1 MTDELVS
8 SWIDAENKT
17 VKSLVK
23 TRVPVASMDFL
34 NNTYKYDE
42 DCISLA
48 ASNSLQLDGFMYAM
62 DIRSN
67 SEVTVQQTWW
77 FSSEV
82 ENKVLRTCT

>member
-1 MTDELVS
+1 
-8 SWIDAENKT
+8 
-17 VKSLVK
+17 VK

-67 SEVTVQQTWW
+67 SEVTVQQTW
-77 FSSEV
+77 
-82 ENKVLRTCT
+82 